1 MEVIMIKTMQ
11 EIIQSKKPHSPQER
25 LVNGFLFLEVVMCKP
40 MQEIIQSIKQLSPQE
55 RKRTTV
61 LLAEAAKTLNK
72 QIKHFDA
79 AKKRIMRLEASIK
92 LISCGLEV
100 VMCKPMQEIIQ
111 SIKQLSPQE
120 RKRTTVLLAEA
131 AKTLNKQIKHFD
143 AAKKRIM
150 RLEALCNNQDM
161 K

>member
-79 AKKRIMRLEASIK
+79 AKKRIMRLEA
-92 LISCGLEV
+92 
-100 VMCKPMQEIIQ
+100 
-111 SIKQLSPQE
+111 
-120 RKRTTVLLAEA
+120 
-131 AKTLNKQIKHFD
+131 
-143 AAKKRIM
+143 
-150 RLEALCNNQDM
+150 LCNNQDM